1 MSLFDWMLAARPA
14 QGADSLRDEHR
25 RKALEAFATGAAGAL
40 VALATGRALASEPEK
55 KEAPA
60 EAKDDKKSAKGHAE
74 HQHKWGMAIDMDR
87 CSGCG
92 ACVVACQVEN
102 NVPAPGPDQSEQAR
116 AIYWMDLL
124 TTSKGEYPSLKVE
137 VMPVPCMQCD
147 EPPCTKVCPVGATY
161 LNDEGIVAQIW
172 DRCIGCRYCMSA
184 CPYSRRYFNWDKP
197 EWDGFEQQALNPA
210 VATRPEGVVEKCTFC
225 HHRVRSCKEQA
236 RADERALTDNDFRH
250 LTACATACPARAIT
264 FGDLNDPK
272 SDVSRLHN
280 SPRAI
285 RLLEELGTKPK
296 VVYLRETKSRE

>member
-1 MSLFDWMLAARPA
+1 MSLFEWMRSAKSA
-14 QGADSLRDEHR
+14 GAKSPLVDEHR
-25 RKALEAFATGAAGAL
+25 RKALEAFAMGTGGAL
-40 VALATGRALASEPEK
+40 IALATGQALASKDETAAARAPEPKAQGAAAHEF
-55 KEAPA
+55 
-60 EAKDDKKSAKGHAE
+60 
-74 HQHKWGMAIDMDR
+74 KWGMAIDMDR

-102 NVPAPGPDQSEQAR
+102 NVPTPGADQSEQAR

-124 TTSKGEYPSLKVE
+124 TTETGEFPDIKLE

-147 EPPCTKVCPVGATY
+147 DPPCTKVCPVGATY

-172 DRCIGCRYCMSA
+172 DRCIGCRYCMAA
-184 CPYSRRYFNWDKP
+184 CPYSRRYFNWDHP
-197 EWDGFEQQALNPA
+197 DWNTTEQQALNPS

-225 HHRVRSCKEQA
+225 HHRIRDCKEQA
-236 RADERALTDNDFRH
+236 RADERKLTDNDLRH
-250 LTACATACPARAIT
+250 LTACASACPAQAIT

-272 SDVSRLHN
+272 SDVSRLHK
-280 SPRAI
+280 SPRAT